1 MSFSVFLPE
10 KLITRSLIRR
20 FAPFKTKACKLPDC
34 AVQIYTD
41 VNCAGFLSENPA
53 FSVCK
58 ERIDA
63 GRLPEGTLP
72 VGEYLYAPC
81 ADGALVWEDRDVLV
95 WVHDRF
101 RRMDVV
107 LKEPAQHS
115 QSMHALMMRAY
126 QFTALYGGGLLMHSA
141 AVAYRGEGILFCGVP
156 GAGKSTQARLWE
168 QVYGAEAINNDQPCI
183 VYEDGKALVSGTP
196 WSGKEPCYKNLC
208 VPVRAIILVEKALS
222 ERIEPVSP
230 AEAYGLLQLHEYV
243 VPVQPETEALYG
255 AAVEKLVNAV
265 PVYRQYC
272 TKTEAA
278 PQALRR
284 FLKFPESES
293 SR

>member
-1 MSFSVFLPE
+1 MSFSVYLPE

-20 FAPFKTKACKLPDC
+20 FAPFKTKECKLPDC

-58 ERIDA
+58 DKLDA
-63 GRLPEGTLP
+63 GLPLP
-72 VGEYLYAPC
+72 DELPAGEYLFAPC
-81 ADGALVWEDRDVLV
+81 ADGVLIREKSSIDILVWS
-95 WVHDRF
+95 HDRF

-107 LKEPAQHS
+107 LKEPRQHS
-115 QSMHALMMRAY
+115 QCFHALMMRAY
-126 QFTALYGGGLLMHSA
+126 QYTALYGGGLLMHSA
-141 AVAYRGEGILFCGVP
+141 AVAYRGQGILFCGVP

-183 VYEDGKALVSGTP
+183 VYENEKALVSGTP

-208 VPVRAIILVEKALS
+208 VPVRAIVLVEKSAV
-222 ERIEPVSP
+222 ERIEPVSR
-230 AEAYGLLQLHEYV
+230 AEAYGLLSLHEYV
-243 VPVQPETEALYG
+243 VPVRPEIEALYC
-255 AAVEKLVNAV
+255 AAVERLVKTV
-265 PVYRQYC
+265 PVFRQYC

-278 PQALRR
+278 PRALSAY
-284 FLKFPESES
+284 LNFPESEN
-293 SR
+293 

>member
-1 MSFSVFLPE
+1 MSFSVYLPE

-20 FAPFKTKACKLPDC
+20 FAPFKTKECKLPDC

-58 ERIDA
+58 EKLDA
-63 GRLPEGTLP
+63 GLPLPDELP
-72 VGEYLYAPC
+72 VGEYFYAPC
-81 ADGALVWEDRDVLV
+81 EDGVLIREIKGSDILVWI
-95 WVHDRF
+95 HDRF

-107 LKEPAQHS
+107 LKEPKQYS
-115 QSMHALMMRAY
+115 QSLHALMMRAY
-126 QFTALYGGGLLMHSA
+126 QYTALFGGGLMMHSA
-141 AVAYRGEGILFCGVP
+141 AIACRGHGILFCGVP

-183 VYEDGKALVSGTP
+183 VYQDGAAYVSGTP

-208 VPVRAIILVEKALS
+208 VPARAIVLVEKS
-222 ERIEPVSP
+222 TDDRIEPVSR
-230 AEAYGLLQLHEYV
+230 AEAYGLLSLHEYV

-255 AAVEKLVNAV
+255 AAVERLVNTV

-278 PQALRR
+278 PRALSAY
-284 FLKFPESES
+284 LNFPESEI
-293 SR
+293 